1 MLYTALQK
9 AIKITLSSKDLEFVE
24 ANSCLLSRL
33 ESFCLRNAFLIFLY
47 VYVLSSTVNGPCEP
61 QRIPISV

>member
-24 ANSCLLSRL
+24 ANSCLCLDWKACVL
-33 ESFCLRNAFLIFLY
+33 EMQSLFFYKSVCFQALLM
-47 VYVLSSTVNGPCEP
+47 VLVSHREYL
-61 QRIPISV
+61 